1 MRVLGRR
8 VLGQQVLGS
17 KCWISKCWVSEIR
30 TRPEMRI
37 VAEFTSNP
45 LKIGTSIFSHAPN
58 AKRLAFLPLKS
69 GQCPIK

>member
-1 MRVLGRR
+1 MPVLGRR
-8 VLGQQVLGS
+8 VLGQQVLG
-17 KCWISKCWVSEIR
+17 SKCWVSEIR

-37 VAEFTSNP
+37 VAESTSNP
-45 LKIGTSIFSHAPN
+45 LKVGTSIFSHAPN